1 MGFGIVLCQIN
12 FMEKEMKD
20 EYAPYKK
27 LLLSLRE
34 KLVGKV
40 DYMQEEALKKSR
52 QDASGDLSNV
62 PIHMADVGTDNYER
76 DIMIELIQNG
86 EEGVRSIDTALEKI
100 EEGAFGICELCAKK
114 INKERLKAV
123 PYEKH
128 CYLCYCRCEW
138 CYYRHCIK
146 VGGFL

>member
-1 MGFGIVLCQIN
+1 
-12 FMEKEMKD
+12 MKA
-20 EYAPYKK
+20 EEVAQFKK

-34 KLVGKV
+34 RLVGKV
-40 DYMQEEALKKSR
+40 DVMQGETLKKSR

-86 EEGVRSIDTALEKI
+86 EEGVRNIDTALEKI
-100 EEGAFGICELCAKK
+100 EEGAFGVCELCAKK

-123 PYEKH
+123 PYAK
-128 CYLCYCRCEW
+128 LCIDCQREEE
-138 CYYRHCIK
+138 IDT
-146 VGGFL
+146 V

>member
-1 MGFGIVLCQIN
+1 MYYFAIQ
-12 FMEKEMKD
+12 FMEKEMKA
-20 EYAPYKK
+20 EEVAQFKK

-34 KLVGKV
+34 RLVGKV
-40 DYMQEEALKKSR
+40 DVMQGETLKKSR

-86 EEGVRSIDTALEKI
+86 EEGVRNIDTALEKI
-100 EEGAFGICELCAKK
+100 EEGSFGVCELCAKK

-123 PYEKH
+123 PYAK
-128 CYLCYCRCEW
+128 LCIDCQREEE
-138 CYYRHCIK
+138 IDN
-146 VGGFL
+146 V

>member
-1 MGFGIVLCQIN
+1 
-12 FMEKEMKD
+12 MEKKMK
-20 EYAPYKK
+20 EEFAQFKK

-40 DYMQEEALKKSR
+40 DSMQGEALKRSR

-76 DIMIELIQNG
+76 DLMIELIQSG
-86 EEGVRSIDTALEKI
+86 EESVRNIDTALEKI
-100 EEGAFGICELCAKK
+100 EDGTFGICESCGKK

-123 PYEKH
+123 PYAT
-128 CYLCYCRCEW
+128 LCIDCKREEE
-138 CYYRHCIK
+138 IDN
-146 VGGFL
+146 V

>member
-1 MGFGIVLCQIN
+1 MYYFAIQ
-12 FMEKEMKD
+12 FMEKEMKA
-20 EYAPYKK
+20 EEVAQFKK

-34 KLVGKV
+34 RLVGKV
-40 DYMQEEALKKSR
+40 DVMQGETLKKSR

-123 PYEKH
+123 PYAT
-128 CYLCYCRCEW
+128 LCIDCQREEE
-138 CYYRHCIK
+138 IDN
-146 VGGFL
+146 V

>member
-1 MGFGIVLCQIN
+1 
-12 FMEKEMKD
+12 MKA
-20 EYAPYKK
+20 EEVAQFKK

-34 KLVGKV
+34 RLVGKV
-40 DYMQEEALKKSR
+40 DVMQGETLKKSR

-86 EEGVRSIDTALEKI
+86 EEGVRNIDTALEKI
-100 EEGAFGICELCAKK
+100 EEGAFGVCELCTKK

-123 PYEKH
+123 PYAK
-128 CYLCYCRCEW
+128 LCIDCQREEE
-138 CYYRHCIK
+138 IDVLK
-146 VGGFL
+146 

>member
-1 MGFGIVLCQIN
+1 
-12 FMEKEMKD
+12 MEKEMKA
-20 EYAPYKK
+20 EEVAQFKK

-34 KLVGKV
+34 RLVGKV
-40 DYMQEEALKKSR
+40 DVMQGETLKKSR

-123 PYEKH
+123 PYAT
-128 CYLCYCRCEW
+128 LCIDCQREEETDN
-138 CYYRHCIK
+138 
-146 VGGFL
+146 V

>member
-1 MGFGIVLCQIN
+1 
-12 FMEKEMKD
+12 MKA
-20 EYAPYKK
+20 EELAQFKK

-34 KLVGKV
+34 RLVGKV
-40 DYMQEEALKKSR
+40 DFMQGEALKQSR

-86 EEGVRSIDTALEKI
+86 EESVRNIDTALEKI
-100 EEGAFGICELCAKK
+100 EEGAYGVCEQCSKR

-123 PYEKH
+123 PYAK
-128 CYLCYCRCEW
+128 LCIDCQREEE
-138 CYYRHCIK
+138 
-146 VGGFL
+146 VDNV

>member
-1 MGFGIVLCQIN
+1 
-12 FMEKEMKD
+12 MKA
-20 EYAPYKK
+20 EEVAQFKK

-34 KLVGKV
+34 RLVGKV
-40 DYMQEEALKKSR
+40 DIMQGEALKKSR

-86 EEGVRSIDTALEKI
+86 EESVRSIDTALEKI
-100 EEGAFGICELCAKK
+100 EEGAFGVCELCAKK

-123 PYEKH
+123 PYAK
-128 CYLCYCRCEW
+128 LCIDCQREEE
-138 CYYRHCIK
+138 IDN
-146 VGGFL
+146 V

>member
-1 MGFGIVLCQIN
+1 
-12 FMEKEMKD
+12 MKA
-20 EYAPYKK
+20 EEVTQFKK

-34 KLVGKV
+34 RLVGKV
-40 DYMQEEALKKSR
+40 DFMQGEALKKSR

-86 EEGVRSIDTALEKI
+86 EEGVRNIDTALEKI
-100 EEGAFGICELCAKK
+100 EDGTFGVCELCAKK

-123 PYEKH
+123 PYAK
-128 CYLCYCRCEW
+128 LCIDCQREEE
-138 CYYRHCIK
+138 IDN
-146 VGGFL
+146 V

>member
-1 MGFGIVLCQIN
+1 
-12 FMEKEMKD
+12 MKA
-20 EYAPYKK
+20 EEVAQFKK

-34 KLVGKV
+34 RLAGKV
-40 DYMQEEALKKSR
+40 DFMQGEALKKSR

-86 EEGVRSIDTALEKI
+86 EEGVRNIDTALEKI
-100 EEGAFGICELCAKK
+100 EEGAFGVCELCAKK

-123 PYEKH
+123 PYAK
-128 CYLCYCRCEW
+128 LCIDCQREEE
-138 CYYRHCIK
+138 IDT
-146 VGGFL
+146 V

>member
-1 MGFGIVLCQIN
+1 
-12 FMEKEMKD
+12 MKA
-20 EYAPYKK
+20 EEVAQFKK

-34 KLVGKV
+34 RLVGKV
-40 DYMQEEALKKSR
+40 DFMQGEALKKSR

-86 EEGVRSIDTALEKI
+86 EEGVRNIDTALEKI
-100 EEGAFGICELCAKK
+100 EDGTFGVCELCAKK

-123 PYEKH
+123 PYAK
-128 CYLCYCRCEW
+128 LCIDCQREEE
-138 CYYRHCIK
+138 IDN
-146 VGGFL
+146 V

>member
-1 MGFGIVLCQIN
+1 
-12 FMEKEMKD
+12 MEKEMKA
-20 EYAPYKK
+20 EEVAQFKK

-34 KLVGKV
+34 RLVGKV
-40 DYMQEEALKKSR
+40 DFMQGEALKKSR

-86 EEGVRSIDTALEKI
+86 EEGVRNIDTALEKI
-100 EEGAFGICELCAKK
+100 EEGTFGVCELCAKK

-123 PYEKH
+123 PYAK
-128 CYLCYCRCEW
+128 LCIDCQREEE
-138 CYYRHCIK
+138 IDN
-146 VGGFL
+146 V